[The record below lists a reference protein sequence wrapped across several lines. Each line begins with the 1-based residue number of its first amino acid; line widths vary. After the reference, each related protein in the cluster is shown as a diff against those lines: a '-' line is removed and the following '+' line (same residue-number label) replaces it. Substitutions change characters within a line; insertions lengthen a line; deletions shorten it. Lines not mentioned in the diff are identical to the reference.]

1 MVLDLV
7 PDFDWTILFDL
18 WYVVWIR
25 LLILI
30 PGVVYMSKSLIFY
43 MALLKLNQQLES
55 AMLTGI

>member
-30 PGVVYMSKSLIFY
+30 PGVVYMLKSLIFY
-43 MALLKLNQQLES
+43 IALLKLNQQLES